1 MKIYERFLHE
11 NLKSYVETFLSKFI
25 SAYRKSYRNNV
36 LIRLKENWKKSL
48 DQKIICRSGV
58 DGFIKSFDPIPHDL
72 LIAKMHAYGFS
83 IDAVTFFYSY
93 LKRRKQNVRINNT
106 HSVFQILLSGV
117 PQVSILEPLLF
128 NIFINDLY
136 LWVSKTDLLNFAD
149 DNTISAAENT
159 IDKLISTLEQ
169 DSQAAIDWFKIN
181 EMIVNPDKFQA
192 IVIKK
197 NCRMKDSYALNIN
210 NQTINSENCVKL
222 LGIEIDNTLSFNK
235 HISTLCKKASNQLN
249 AIGRIQKYMGFKEK
263 EVLLNSF
270 VLSNFNYCPLV
281 WHIFLQNH

>member
-1 MKIYERFLHE
+1 
-11 NLKSYVETFLSKFI
+11 
-25 SAYRKSYRNNV
+25 
-36 LIRLKENWKKSL
+36 
-48 DQKIICRSGV
+48 
-58 DGFIKSFDPIPHDL
+58 
-72 LIAKMHAYGFS
+72 MHAYGFS
-83 IDAVTFFYSY
+83 IDVATFFYSY

-106 HSVFQILLSGV
+106 HSVFQVLLSGV
-117 PQVSILEPLLF
+117 PQGSRLGPLLF

-136 LWVSKTDLLNFAD
+136 LWISKTDLLHFAD
-149 DNTISAAENT
+149 NNTVCAAENT
-159 IDKLISTLEQ
+159 KEKLISTLEQ

-235 HISTLCKKASNQLN
+235 QISTLCKKTSSQLN
-249 AIGRIQKYMGFKEK
+249 AIGRIQKCIGFKEK
-263 EVLLNSF
+263 RSALKQF
-270 VLSNFNYCPLV
+270 CP
-281 WHIFLQNH
+281 I